1 MVNSDSAPK
10 SLADLV
16 FDPKHYS
23 KLLASSAK
31 DGQSSPQP
39 KPTVQA
45 SNTPQ
50 PSRQTTPG
58 NPPPVSISDLILN
71 GVTYDAILASS
82 VKKLSVESPIADA
95 TSPMNSNFP
104 PPNTPID
111 ASHSVH
117 RSMEQVVEEAMC
129 PN

>member
-16 FDPKHYS
+16 FDPKYYT
-23 KLLASSAK
+23 KLPAGSAK

-39 KPTVQA
+39 KATVQA

-50 PSRQTTPG
+50 PGRQTAPG

-117 RSMEQVVEEAMC
+117 RSMEQVVEGEMH